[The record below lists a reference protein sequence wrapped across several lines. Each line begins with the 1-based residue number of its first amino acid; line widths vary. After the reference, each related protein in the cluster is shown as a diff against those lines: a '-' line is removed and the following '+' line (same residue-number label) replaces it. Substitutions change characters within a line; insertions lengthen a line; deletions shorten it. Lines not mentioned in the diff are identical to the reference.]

1 MKHHAILAIL
11 TGLLGLAMG
20 AIAAETAP
28 IEGLGEYRTLTFTS
42 TTGSVLEYD
51 LYLPATY
58 TPEAKLPLLVMM
70 HGMGPPNPVK
80 RKKGWGVPLLKKN
93 TAYNETNH
101 AAIICE
107 PVANAQWCRKC
118 WDETGWK
125 TGSHTHDLAA
135 PPAGIKI
142 VLELIP
148 VLLRQYGCDTNRCYV
163 SGLSNGGYAT
173 WDLLLYRPDL
183 FAAAVP
189 ICGAGDTS
197 KAARFATLPIWTFH
211 GTADGTVPVA
221 GTREMIA
228 AIEAAGG
235 KPKVTYFEDGKHA
248 IWDQAWQTPGLIEWL
263 FAQSR
268 PPAKGSKP

>member
-1 MKHHAILAIL
+1 MIRRTHLIFVTL
-11 TGLLGLAMG
+11 LLGCSAPT
-20 AIAAETAP
+20 APPVAAETLPKGQYSTLQFTNKA
-28 IEGLGEYRTLTFTS
+28 GL
-42 TTGSVLEYD
+42 VMQYD

-58 TPEAKLPLLVMM
+58 TAEAKLPLLVMM
-70 HGMGPPNPVK
+70 HGLGPPDPVK
-80 RKKGWGVPLLKKN
+80 RKKGWGLPFLKMN
-93 TAYNETNH
+93 AAYNEANH

-135 PPAGIKI
+135 PPAGIAM

-148 VLLRQYGCDTNRCYV
+148 VLLQQYGCDTNRVYV
-163 SGLSNGGYAT
+163 SGVSNGGYAA

-189 ICGAGDTS
+189 ICGAGDPP
-197 KAARFATLPIWTFH
+197 KAARFAALPIWAFH

-228 AIEAAGG
+228 ALEAAGG
-235 KPKVTYFEDGKHA
+235 KPKATYFEDGKHA
-248 IWDQAWQTPGLIEWL
+248 IWNQAWQTPGLLEWL

-268 PPAKGSKP
+268 RPAKGSKP